1 MADRVFVALD
11 VPSVDE
17 AEVLL
22 GRLAGILTGCK
33 IGSQLFTAAGP
44 AAIEA
49 ARKRGFRV
57 FLDLKF
63 HDIPNTVA
71 AAVREATRLGVFML
85 NIHASGG
92 LAMARAAAEAAVKAA
107 GDFGIPRP
115 LCLGVTVLT
124 SLDRK
129 ALQREVGVPASVAAH
144 VLHLAGLAHAAG
156 LDGCVASPQEI
167 SLLRLAMG
175 QEWVIVTPG
184 IRPAEIPP
192 FSPGGVE
199 RGAEPVRVSD
209 RRSRPLP
216 SGGVER
222 GAEPVRMPD
231 RRSPPLPSDDQV
243 RIATPRRALAAGA
256 NYLVVGRPISGAPD
270 PAAAAT
276 AIVDELRG
284 P

>member
-1 MADRVFVALD
+1 MLVALD
-11 VPSVDE
+11 VPSLDE
-17 AEVLL
+17 AEALL

-92 LAMARAAAEAAVKAA
+92 LAMARAAAEAAGKAA

-144 VLHLAGLAHAAG
+144 VLHLAGLAQAAG

-192 FSPGGVE
+192 L
-199 RGAEPVRVSD
+199 
-209 RRSRPLP
+209 PL
-216 SGGVER
+216 
-222 GAEPVRMPD
+222 
-231 RRSPPLPSDDQV
+231 DDQV

-276 AIVDELRG
+276 AIIDELRG

>member
-1 MADRVFVALD
+1 VDQLLIALD
-11 VPSVDE
+11 VES
-17 AEVLL
+17 AAKA
-22 GRLAGILTGCK
+22 LALADSLRGIAGGFK
-33 IGSQLFTAAGP
+33 IGSRLFTSEGP
-44 AAIEA
+44 SVVRALVE
-49 ARKRGFRV
+49 KGDRV

-144 VLHLAGLAHAAG
+144 VLHLAGLAQAAG

-192 FSPGGVE
+192 LPPGGL
-199 RGAEPVRVSD
+199 A
-209 RRSRPLP
+209 
-216 SGGVER
+216 R

-231 RRSPPLPSDDQV
+231 RRSPPLPPDDQV

-256 NYLVVGRPISGAPD
+256 NYLVVGRPISGAAD

>member
-1 MADRVFVALD
+1 MLVALD
-11 VPSVDE
+11 VPSLDE
-17 AEVLL
+17 AGALL
-22 GRLAGILTGCK
+22 DRLAGILTGCK

-144 VLHLAGLAHAAG
+144 VLHLAGLAQAAG

-192 FSPGGVE
+192 
-199 RGAEPVRVSD
+199 
-209 RRSRPLP
+209 LP
-216 SGGVER
+216 PVER

-231 RRSPPLPSDDQV
+231 RRSPPVPRDDQV

-256 NYLVVGRPISGAPD
+256 NYLVVGRPISGAAD

>member
-1 MADRVFVALD
+1 MALD
-11 VPSVDE
+11 VPSLDE
-17 AEVLL
+17 AGALL
-22 GRLAGILTGCK
+22 DRLAGILTGCK

-44 AAIEA
+44 AAVEA

-129 ALQREVGVPASVAAH
+129 ALQREVGVPANVAAH
-144 VLHLAGLAHAAG
+144 VLHLAGLAQAAG

-184 IRPAEIPP
+184 IRPTEIPP
-192 FSPGGVE
+192 
-199 RGAEPVRVSD
+199 
-209 RRSRPLP
+209 LP
-216 SGGVER
+216 PVER

-231 RRSPPLPSDDQV
+231 RRSPPLPPDDQV

-256 NYLVVGRPISGAPD
+256 NYLVVGRPISGAAD

>member
-1 MADRVFVALD
+1 MLVALD
-11 VPSVDE
+11 VPSLDE
-17 AEVLL
+17 AEALL

-144 VLHLAGLAHAAG
+144 VLHLAGLAQAAG

-192 FSPGGVE
+192 
-199 RGAEPVRVSD
+199 
-209 RRSRPLP
+209 LP
-216 SGGVER
+216 VER

-231 RRSPPLPSDDQV
+231 RRSPPLPPDDQV

-256 NYLVVGRPISGAPD
+256 NYLVVGRPISGAAD